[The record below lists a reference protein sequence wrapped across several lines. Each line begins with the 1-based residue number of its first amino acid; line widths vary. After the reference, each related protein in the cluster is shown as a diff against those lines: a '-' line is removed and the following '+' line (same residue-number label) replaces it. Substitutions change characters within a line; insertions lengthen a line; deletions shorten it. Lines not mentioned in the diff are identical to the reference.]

1 MQIKAKQIL
10 CSILYFLW
18 SNHVHSRAEIADV
31 HYRHQAPCQTSHM
44 TQLDSTMYTS
54 YFNMEERERE
64 REGGRNKDRM
74 SRKPQK
80 IAAVKI

>member
-1 MQIKAKQIL
+1 
-10 CSILYFLW
+10 
-18 SNHVHSRAEIADV
+18 
-31 HYRHQAPCQTSHM
+31 
-44 TQLDSTMYTS
+44 MYTS
-54 YFNMEERERE
+54 YFNMEERERERE